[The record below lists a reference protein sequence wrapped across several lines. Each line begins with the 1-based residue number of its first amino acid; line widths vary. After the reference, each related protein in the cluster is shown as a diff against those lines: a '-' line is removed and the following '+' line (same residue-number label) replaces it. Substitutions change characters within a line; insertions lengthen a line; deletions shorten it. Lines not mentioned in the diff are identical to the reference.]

1 MAVWSRRLVV
11 VGTLTALIAA
21 SAYVAVLAWR
31 AHKSASLLRRY
42 TYYDRG
48 ITRIE
53 IVSQETPEVSYAD
66 NAQMRTVYRW
76 RLDGNTYQF
85 RSQLAYE
92 RNWKTLPLSAIESR
106 VRQVVLDA
114 KRARGYVLVVDRPFQ
129 TKGEQRGS
137 LLIFRGKGREFG
149 ALLLL
154 HPQIKGVVFLSYHI
168 PESPVHAN
176 EYRAKVLEV
185 WEKVDLLAVAD
196 MDSKIQELIP
206 ASRHL
211 ED

>member
-11 VGTLTALIAA
+11 VGTLTALTAT
-21 SAYVAVLAWR
+21 SVYVAVLALR
-31 AHKSASLLRRY
+31 VHKSAPMLRRY
-42 TYYDRG
+42 VYYDRG

-66 NAQMRTVYRW
+66 EAQTRIVYRW

-85 RSQLAYE
+85 RSQLTYE
-92 RNWKTLPLSAIESR
+92 HDWKALPLSAIESR
-106 VRQVVLDA
+106 VKQVVLDA
-114 KRARGYVLVVDRPFQ
+114 QRARGYTLVVDRPFQ
-129 TKGEQRGS
+129 TKGGQQGN

-149 ALLLL
+149 ALLLV
-154 HPQIKGVVFLSYHI
+154 HPQMKGVVFLSYHI
-168 PESPVHAN
+168 PESSAQAN
-176 EYRAKVLEV
+176 DYRAKVLEV
-185 WEKVDLLAVAD
+185 WEMVDLLAVAD
-196 MDSKIQELIP
+196 VNSKIQELIP